1 MSARHRSTRLAVF
14 NHKGGVGKTTL
25 TANLA
30 AALAEKGKRVLLLD
44 TDPQCNLTAYL
55 LAEDVVD
62 DLLDN
67 SDSENGKT
75 VWSAVKPV
83 VEGDGSIRAI
93 RPSKTATENCW
104 IVPGDLRL
112 SELEAELGTFWSDAI
127 EDKIKGFKGTA
138 VLSTLAQRLA
148 ASLNADFVFYDTGPN
163 IGPLNR
169 AILLDCNYFIV
180 PAGCDV
186 FSVRALRTLGKTLTK
201 WIRRWEGFHHSMPEG
216 AALLPGHPSFLG
228 FAMQGFR
235 VYGGGMVRMAA
246 RYQAQFEKRLLPDL
260 ITPLRRINTDLAPA
274 SASASRLIDVK
285 DFATL
290 VQHSQEQGV
299 PLWKVF
305 GASSYQLD
313 EARDAFHG
321 LAQEVIDRTTDEYS

>member
-1 MSARHRSTRLAVF
+1 MSTRHRAKRIAVF

-30 AALAEKGKRVLLLD
+30 AALAEKGKRILLLD
-44 TDPQCNLTAYL
+44 TDPQCNLTSYL

-67 SDSENGKT
+67 SDTNRGKT

-83 VEGDGSIRAI
+83 VEAEGSIRI
-93 RPSKTATENCW
+93 VKPEVTANANCW
-104 IVPGDLRL
+104 LVPGDLRL
-112 SELEAELGTFWSDAI
+112 SELEAELNNYWTDSV
-127 EDKIKGFKGTA
+127 EEKIKGFRGTA
-138 VLSTLAQRLA
+138 VLSNLAQRVA
-148 ASLNADFVFYDTGPN
+148 TSLNVDFVFYDTGPN

-169 AILLDCNYFIV
+169 AILLDCDYFIV

-186 FSVRALRTLGKTLTK
+186 FSVRALRTLGKTLTT
-201 WIRRWEGFHHSMPEG
+201 WMRRWEGFRAAMPAG
-216 AALLPGHPSFLG
+216 ASLLPGRPRFLG

-246 RYQAQFEKRLLPDL
+246 KYQAQFEKRLVPDL
-260 ITPLRRINTDLAPA
+260 INPLRRVSEDLSPN
-274 SASASRLIDVK
+274 SASASRLIDIK

-290 VQHSQEQGV
+290 VQQSQEQGV
-299 PLWKVF
+299 PLWQVF
-305 GASSYQLD
+305 GGPSYQID
-313 EARDAFHG
+313 EARNAFHG
-321 LAQEVIDRTTDEYS
+321 LADEVIRRTAA

>member
-1 MSARHRSTRLAVF
+1 MATRHRSTRIAVF

-30 AALAEKGKRVLLLD
+30 AALAQKGKRVLLLD
-44 TDPQCNLTAYL
+44 TDPQCNLTSYL

-67 SDSENGKT
+67 SDSADGQT

-83 VEGDGSIRAI
+83 VEGEGSIRVVKAS
-93 RPSKTATENCW
+93 PTSSTNCW

-112 SELEAELGTFWSDAI
+112 SELEAELGTFWTDCV
-127 EDKIKGFKGTA
+127 EEKIKGFKGTA
-138 VLSTLAQRLA
+138 VLSALAQKLA
-148 ASLNADFVFYDTGPN
+148 TSLNADFVFYDTGPN

-169 AILLDCNYFIV
+169 AILLDCDYFIV

-186 FSVRALRTLGKTLTK
+186 FSVRALRTLGRTLTK
-201 WIRRWEGFHHSMPEG
+201 WINRWASFSSATPAG
-216 AALLPGHPSFLG
+216 AALLPGKPRFLG

-246 RYQAQFEKRLLPDL
+246 KYQAQFEKRLAPDL
-260 ITPLRRINTDLAPA
+260 ISPLRRIDQNLAPT

-285 DFATL
+285 DFSTL
-290 VQHSQEQGV
+290 VQQSQEQGV
-299 PLWKVF
+299 PLWEVF
-305 GASSYQLD
+305 GGAAYQLE
-313 EARDAFHG
+313 EARNAFHD
-321 LAQEVIDRTTDEYS
+321 LAQEVIDRTAV